1 MLMYSNWKIR
11 ISSIAGAPTANAA
24 IRIRQPRAIALAR
37 LWASKISMTTATGVP
52 RQSTGTYGI
61 RELQQGGR
69 LTIRGTGHGLIR
81 GDGHGSTRINGDMRP
96 STTGVG
102 LSSVAA
108 GAGSQDRVK
117 FVRCT
122 RLPWLRSSVE
132 LESESAET

>member
-24 IRIRQPRAIALAR
+24 IRIRHPRAIALAR
-37 LWASKISMTTATGVP
+37 LSALKISTITATGGP
-52 RQSTGTYGI
+52 HQSTGTCGI

-81 GDGHGSTRINGDMRP
+81 GVGHGWTRINGDMRP

-108 GAGSQDRVK
+108 GAGSRDRAK

-122 RLPWLRSSVE
+122 RLPWLRSWVE
-132 LESESAET
+132 LELESAET